1 MPRERAVPQSIDATI
16 GLVKAQLEAAI
27 RFQSALIVY
36 LQTVTPF
43 VDTKDYEF
51 AGLGRRA
58 AEDVANSAGP
68 ARRGDARLRRRAERA
83 VGRGPEALR
92 GTHRRRSAPRPGRRR
107 AAHGGRRGAALDR
120 GGAADPRNRRRPG
133 ARRRPARRRRPL
145 LPRRRCPAAP
155 SSCWP
160 RTRCAAISTPGSRIS
175 TAAPRT
181 RSANGWPTT
190 SRGSPAPP
198 TSSTSAAGAASS
210 SSCCATPASPPAAST
225 STPKWSSAASPRA
238 STSPAATRSPTS
250 RELPDA
256 SLGGIIACQV
266 VEHLQPDDLL
276 RFIELAARRLRPGGV
291 IVLET
296 INPASW
302 IAFFESYIRDLTHV
316 RPVHPDT
323 LRYLLIANG
332 FQQAEIVWRSPT
344 PESARLQHAGGSAG
358 SRRRRARRGG
368 PDGRSQRRSPERVDV
383 RPARLRRHRPAALIV
398 ERPMPT
404 APPVP
409 RLLGAARVAI
419 VLSALAAPAVHAVL
433 ATHQPVIRG

>member
-1 MPRERAVPQSIDATI
+1 MA
-16 GLVKAQLEAAI
+16 
-27 RFQSALIVY
+27 
-36 LQTVTPF
+36 
-43 VDTKDYEF
+43 DYVARF
-51 AGLGRRA
+51 AGATDVLDVGCGRGEFLELLR
-58 AEDVANSAGP
+58 DAGIP
-68 ARRGDARLRRRAERA
+68 ARGVDLNTEMVERCLAKGLDVTSGDALAYLA
-83 VGRGPEALR
+83 
-92 GTHRRRSAPRPGRRR
+92 
-107 AAHGGRRGAALDR
+107 
-120 GGAADPRNRRRPG
+120 
-133 ARRRPARRRRPL
+133 
-145 LPRRRCPAAP
+145 
-155 SSCWP
+155 
-160 RTRCAAISTPGSRIS
+160 
-175 TAAPRT
+175 
-181 RSANGWPTT
+181 
-190 SRGSPAPP
+190 
-198 TSSTSAAGAASS
+198 
-210 SSCCATPASPPAAST
+210 
-225 STPKWSSAASPRA
+225 
-238 STSPAATRSPTS
+238 
-250 RELPDA
+250 ELPDA

-332 FQQAEIVWRSPT
+332 FQQAEIMWRSPT
-344 PESARLQHAGGSAG
+344 PDSRPAAARRRGRRH
-358 SRRRRARRGG
+358 RRRRARRGG

-383 RPARLRRHRPAALIV
+383 RPARLRRHRPAALIA

-433 ATHQPVIRG
+433 ATHQPFMPWMTAAGMALGIAGGLVAPGLGAGCAGGDRANLAGGHRRGDPARPTSSW